1 MRMSDDQLFFAPDRQ
16 LAYPVFDSDNH
27 MYENTDAFTKF
38 LPPQYQGIVKYIQES
53 DNRTKLAVKDRITR
67 AIPNPTFQ
75 RVAPP
80 GGQKDDPLKRRS
92 IGGMDAFFDVEP
104 RYKLMN
110 EFGITRALMW
120 PTLASVIE
128 QALPEDPLATIA
140 VIHAL
145 NEWMYEH
152 WTFGYEDTIFPTPAI
167 AMATVD
173 GALKELEWVTERGTR
188 IVYIR
193 PAPVFGPSGP
203 RSFALPEFD
212 PFWEAMQEKDVVV
225 GLHNTVNMRFPVDL
239 AELDGTPEA
248 GGYFRSYGRAGESPF
263 RLLATPRSQTSDL
276 IASMIGHGMLSRFP
290 RLKVT
295 IVEHF
300 NQWTRPMVQHFQEA
314 YDKAPVLFD
323 EDPMA
328 VLRRNIFIH
337 IFQDPNPVELI
348 RMLGVENSMFGS
360 DFPHP
365 EGLRDPLAFSEQ
377 ITELSPDEQA
387 LVMGGNLARLMKVG

>member
-1 MRMSDDQLFFAPDRQ
+1 MSEDELFFVRDRQ

-38 LPPQYQGIVKYIQES
+38 LPSRYEGIVRYIQES

-80 GGQKDDPLKRRS
+80 GGQSDDPLRRRS
-92 IGGMDAFFDVEP
+92 ISGMDAFFDVEP
-104 RYKLMN
+104 RYKLMT
-110 EFGITRALMW
+110 EFGINRALMW

-128 QALPEDPLATIA
+128 QALPDDSLATHAI
-140 VIHAL
+140 IHAL

-152 WTFGYEDTIFPTPAI
+152 WTFGYEDAIFPTPAI
-167 AMATVD
+167 ALATLD
-173 GALKELEWVTERGTR
+173 GALKELDWVTGRGAP

-193 PAPVFGPSGP
+193 PAPVFGPNGP

-212 PFWEAMQEKDVVV
+212 PFWEAMQERDIVV
-225 GLHNTVNMRFPVDL
+225 GLHNTVNMRYPVDL

-248 GGYFRSYGRAGESPF
+248 GGYFRPYGHSGEMAF
-263 RLLATPRSQTSDL
+263 RSLTTPRSQTSDL
-276 IASMIGHGMLSRFP
+276 IASMIGHGMLTRFP
-290 RLKVT
+290 RLKVV

-300 NQWTRPMVQHFQEA
+300 NEWTRPMLQHFQNT

-323 EDPMA
+323 ENPMD
-328 VLRRNIFIH
+328 VLRRNVFIH

-365 EGLRDPLAFSEQ
+365 EGLRDPLAFSQQ
-377 ITELSPDEQA
+377 ITELSLEEQA
-387 LVMGGNLARLMKVG
+387 LVMGGNLARLVSAG

>member
-1 MRMSDDQLFFAPDRQ
+1 MSEDELFFVRDRQ

-38 LPPQYQGIVKYIQES
+38 LPSRYEGIVRYIQES
-53 DNRTKLAVKDRITR
+53 DNRTKLAVKDRVTR

-80 GGQKDDPLKRRS
+80 GGQSDDPLHRRS
-92 IGGMDAFFDVEP
+92 ISGMDAFFDVEP
-104 RYKLMN
+104 RYKLMT
-110 EFGITRALMW
+110 EFGINRALMW

-128 QALPEDPLATIA
+128 QALPDDSLATHAIT
-140 VIHAL
+140 HAL

-152 WTFGYEDTIFPTPAI
+152 WTFGYEDAIFPTPAI
-167 AMATVD
+167 ALATLD
-173 GALKELEWVTERGTR
+173 GALKELDWVTGRGAP

-193 PAPVFGPSGP
+193 PAPVLGPNGP

-212 PFWEAMQEKDVVV
+212 PFWEAMQEKDIVV
-225 GLHNTVNMRFPVDL
+225 GLHNTVNMRYPVDL

-248 GGYFRSYGRAGESPF
+248 GGYFRPYGHSGEMAF
-263 RLLATPRSQTSDL
+263 RSLTTPRSQTSDL
-276 IASMIGHGMLSRFP
+276 IASMIGHGMLTRFP
-290 RLKVT
+290 RLKVV

-300 NQWTRPMVQHFQEA
+300 NEWTRPMLQHFQNT

-323 EDPMA
+323 ENPMD
-328 VLRRNIFIH
+328 VLRRNVFIH

-377 ITELSPDEQA
+377 ITELSREEQA
-387 LVMGGNLARLMKVG
+387 LVMGGNLARLVSAG

>member
-1 MRMSDDQLFFAPDRQ
+1 MSEDELFFVRDRQ

-38 LPPQYQGIVKYIQES
+38 LPAQYEGIVKYIQES
-53 DNRTKLAVKDRITR
+53 DNRTKLVVKDRITR

-80 GGQKDDPLKRRS
+80 GGQGGDPLRRRS
-92 IGGMDAFFDVEP
+92 ITGMDAFFDVEP

-110 EFGITRALMW
+110 EFGIGRALMW

-128 QALPEDPLATIA
+128 QALPDDPLATQA
-140 VIHAL
+140 VVHAL
-145 NEWMYEH
+145 NQWMHEH

-167 AMATVD
+167 ALATVD
-173 GALKELEWVTERGTR
+173 GALKELEWVTERGAP

-212 PFWEAMQEKDVVV
+212 PFWEAMQDKDVVV
-225 GLHNTVNMRFPVDL
+225 GLHNTVNMRYPVDL
-239 AELDGTPEA
+239 AELDGSPEV
-248 GGYFRSYGRAGESPF
+248 GGYFRPYGRSGTPAF
-263 RLLATPRSQTSDL
+263 QALATQRSQSSDL
-276 IASMIGHGMLSRFP
+276 IASMIGHGMLTRFP

-300 NQWTRPMVQHFQEA
+300 NQWTRPMLQQFQEA

-323 EDPMA
+323 ESPMD
-328 VLRRNIFIH
+328 VLRRNVFIH

-348 RMLGVENSMFGS
+348 RMLGVENSLFGS

-377 ITELSPDEQA
+377 ITELTSEEQA
-387 LVMGGNLARLMKVG
+387 LVMGGNLARLMKMR

>member
-1 MRMSDDQLFFAPDRQ
+1 MSDDQLFFVPDRQ

-38 LPPQYQGIVKYIQES
+38 VPPRYEGIVKYIQES
-53 DNRTKLAVKDRITR
+53 DNRTKLAVKDRVTR

-80 GGQKDDPLKRRS
+80 GGQIHDPLNRRS
-92 IGGMDAFFDVEP
+92 ITGMDAFFDVEP

-110 EFGITRALMW
+110 EFGIRRALMW

-128 QALPEDPLATIA
+128 QALPDDPLATIA

-152 WTFGYEDTIFPTPAI
+152 WTYGYEDTIFPTPAI

-173 GALKELEWVTERGTR
+173 GALRELEWVIERGTK

-193 PAPVFGPSGP
+193 PAPVFGASGP

-212 PFWEAMQEKDVVV
+212 PFWEAMQEKDIVV

-248 GGYFRSYGRAGESPF
+248 GGYFRGYGRFGESPF

-276 IASMIGHGMLSRFP
+276 IASMIGHGMLTRFP
-290 RLKVT
+290 RLKVA

-300 NQWTRPMVQHFQEA
+300 NQWTRPMLHHFQEA
-314 YDKAPVLFD
+314 YDRAPVLFD
-323 EDPMA
+323 ENPMD
-328 VLRRNIFIH
+328 VLRRNVFIH

-377 ITELSPDEQA
+377 ITEFTPEEQA
-387 LVMGGNLARLMKVG
+387 LIMGGNLARLMRVE

>member
-1 MRMSDDQLFFAPDRQ
+1 MSEDQLFFVRDRQ

-38 LPPQYQGIVKYIQES
+38 LPPQYEGIVKYIQEP

-80 GGQKDDPLKRRS
+80 GGQGGDPLRRRS
-92 IGGMDAFFDVEP
+92 ITGMDAFFDVEP

-110 EFGITRALMW
+110 EFGINRALMW

-128 QALPEDPLATIA
+128 QALPDDPLATLA
-140 VIHAL
+140 VVHAL

-152 WTFGYEDTIFPTPAI
+152 WTFGYEDAIFPTPAI
-167 AMATVD
+167 ALATVD
-173 GALKELEWVTERGTR
+173 GALKELEWVIERGAR

-212 PFWEAMQEKDVVV
+212 PFWEAMQDNDVVV
-225 GLHNTVNMRFPVDL
+225 GLHNTVNMRYPVDL

-248 GGYFRSYGRAGESPF
+248 GGYFRPYGRSGGPAF
-263 RLLATPRSQTSDL
+263 RALATPRSQSSDL
-276 IASMIGHGMLSRFP
+276 IASMIGHGMLTRFP
-290 RLKVT
+290 RLKVA

-300 NQWTRPMVQHFQEA
+300 NQWTRPMLQQFQEA

-323 EDPMA
+323 ENPMD
-328 VLRRNIFIH
+328 VLRRNVFIH

-348 RMLGVENSMFGS
+348 RMLGVENSLFGS

-377 ITELSPDEQA
+377 ITELTPQERA
-387 LVMGGNLARLMKVG
+387 LVMGGNLAHLMKIG